1 MALNAIER
9 TEAAALIQEQPIA
22 EIVQTATETSA
33 ALRTFRKV
41 NMGTSIATLPVISA
55 LPVAGF
61 ITGDVG
67 VKPTTEAAWEKKVL
81 TAEELAV
88 IVAIPENVF
97 DDSSVNIW
105 NEVRPR
111 IAEAFAVALDAAV
124 FFGTGAPA
132 SWPDSLAEGAI
143 AAGNTASAA
152 GAGDLV
158 EDINQTWKKVEDDGF
173 DVNVTYG
180 PRALRSSLRGL
191 RDTTGQP
198 LLAVVGGLGSA
209 PSYTIYGEDLE
220 FVSTAAW
227 RSPPTA
233 APSAVVIAGDRNMAI
248 LGIRQDATY
257 KLLDQATVGGISL
270 AETDQIA
277 LRCKMRV
284 AFQVAD
290 PSTLSGGATAYPFAA
305 LVA

>member
-1 MALNAIER
+1 MALTAIDRAEAEALMSEQTI
-9 TEAAALIQEQPIA
+9 TEV
-22 EIVQTATETSA
+22 VQTATETSA

-41 NMGTSIATLPVISA
+41 NMGSSIARLPVISA

-61 ITGDVG
+61 VTGDTG
-67 VKPTTEAAWEKKVL
+67 VKPSTQAAWERKVL

-111 IAEAFAVALDAAV
+111 IAEAFGVALDAAV
-124 FFGTGAPA
+124 FFGTGAPT
-132 SWPDSLAEGAI
+132 SWPDSLAEGAT
-143 AAGNTASAA
+143 AAGNVRASA
-152 GAGDLV
+152 GAGDTV
-158 EDINQTWKKVEDDGF
+158 EDINQTWALVEADGF

-180 PRALRSSLRGL
+180 PRALRAELRGL

-198 LLAVVGGLGSA
+198 LLAVQGGLGST
-209 PSYTIYGEDLE
+209 PSYTVYGEDLE
-220 FVSTAAW
+220 FVSQGAWAATAKA
-227 RSPPTA
+227 
-233 APSAVVIAGDRNMAI
+233 IAGDRNMAI
-248 LGIRQDATY
+248 LGIRQDVQY
-257 KLLDQATVGGISL
+257 KLLTEATIGGVSL

-277 LRCKMRV
+277 LRAKMRV

-290 PSTLSGGATAYPFAA
+290 PATLSGGANAYPFAILTTA
-305 LVA
+305 